1 MYKLRQKFFLFK
13 YVKIFNYRFRITSKC
28 IYTRSKIVICA
39 CITIHIIYVIELN
52 AIKFYFVINN
62 KNKKRTTQLEL
73 DFI

>member
-1 MYKLRQKFFLFK
+1 MLKFSTIGLESRQS
-13 YVKIFNYRFRITSKC
+13 V
-28 IYTRSKIVICA
+28 YTRSKIVICA

-62 KNKKRTTQLEL
+62 KNNKRTTQLEL